1 MPPNIHRMRMPQWFL
16 VFFAL
21 LTSMGCEKQPSSQ
34 PVAEAQPTKV
44 SIASPTMRRPIETR
58 RYSGRLQ
65 ADQRVEV
72 RARVKGY
79 LDQVLFQEGTEVT
92 KGAELYVIDPRTF
105 QAEVDDARADF
116 ERLEAEYWVATQDAL
131 RSSQLQ
137 DKKAVSAEE
146 HDHRIATKA
155 ISQAALARG
164 QARLDTAMLNMGF
177 TRITAPIN
185 GRAGRTLVTAGNLVG
200 QSEPTLLTTI
210 VQMDPLHLVFEVT
223 ESDLISNW
231 GRLGN
236 STFSLA
242 NSPSI
247 SVRFGLDTD
256 EGTPYEVIVDFRDTE
271 VNPGTGTVL
280 LRAVVPNGNRLFSP
294 GMFARVEVL
303 FSQSEPAPHVP
314 ESSVFRDQQGHYVF
328 TVGSDNK
335 VQRQRVATW
344 PSYDGLIAIRKGL
357 TASDR
362 TIVSGVAKLV
372 PGTLVAAEVVELN
385 QVLVAKGDRP

>member
-1 MPPNIHRMRMPQWFL
+1 MRMPQCIL

-21 LTSMGCEKQPSSQ
+21 LTSMGCEKQPS
-34 PVAEAQPTKV
+34 AQPIAAAQSTKV

-116 ERLEAEYWVATQDAL
+116 ERLEAEYWVATQDAS

-137 DKKAVSAEE
+137 DKRAISAEE
-146 HDHRIATKA
+146 HDHRIASKA
-155 ISQAALARG
+155 IAQAALARG

-177 TRITAPIN
+177 TRIAAPIN
-185 GRAGRTLVTAGNLVG
+185 GRAGSTLVTAGNLVG
-200 QSEPTLLTTI
+200 QSETTLLTTI

-236 STFSLA
+236 STFS
-242 NSPSI
+242 
-247 SVRFGLDTD
+247 
-256 EGTPYEVIVDFRDTE
+256 
-271 VNPGTGTVL
+271 
-280 LRAVVPNGNRLFSP
+280 
-294 GMFARVEVL
+294 
-303 FSQSEPAPHVP
+303 
-314 ESSVFRDQQGHYVF
+314 
-328 TVGSDNK
+328 
-335 VQRQRVATW
+335 
-344 PSYDGLIAIRKGL
+344 
-357 TASDR
+357 
-362 TIVSGVAKLV
+362 
-372 PGTLVAAEVVELN
+372 
-385 QVLVAKGDRP
+385 

>member
-1 MPPNIHRMRMPQWFL
+1 MPLDRNRMRMPTWIL
-16 VFFAL
+16 VFLAL
-21 LTSMGCEKQPSSQ
+21 LISTGCEKQRSP
-34 PVAEAQPTKV
+34 PPIPEAQPTKV
-44 SIASPTMRRPIETR
+44 SIASPIMRKPTETR

-92 KGAELYVIDPRTF
+92 KGAALYVIDPRTF

-116 ERLEAEYWVATQDAL
+116 KRLEAEHWVAIQDAI
-131 RSSQLQ
+131 RSSQLH
-137 DKKAVSAEE
+137 DKKAISAEE
-146 HDHRIATKA
+146 HDHRIAMKA
-155 ISQAALARG
+155 ITQAALARG

-185 GRAGRTLVTAGNLVG
+185 GRAGSTLVTAGNLVG

-231 GRLGN
+231 GRLDAP
-236 STFSLA
+236 TLSL
-242 NSPSI
+242 NHSPSI
-247 SVRFGLDTD
+247 SVRFGLDND
-256 EGTPYEVIVDFRDTE
+256 EGTPHEAIVDFRDTE

-280 LRAVVPNGNRLFSP
+280 LRAVVRNGNRLFSP

-303 FSQSEPAPHVP
+303 FSQSEPIPHVP
-314 ESSVFRDQQGHYVF
+314 ETAVFRDQQGHFVF

-335 VQRQRVATW
+335 VQRHPVESG
-344 PSYDGLIAIRKGL
+344 PSYDGWIAIRKGL
-357 TASDR
+357 TAADR
-362 TIVSGVAKLV
+362 TIVSGSAKVV
-372 PGTLVAAEVVELN
+372 PGTVVASEIVELN
-385 QVLVAKGDRP
+385 PVLVAQGDRP